1 MNMLIVD
8 DVMTNAIILKRMAM
22 RVFGGDI
29 DIETS
34 SMAAINACHERK
46 YDIIITDYMMPDLD
60 GISMAGV
67 LRNFSEFKHIPI
79 LMTSSCSDSVIS
91 NRAIRSGVTE
101 FILKPVNA
109 VHFRNRISHYLSQ
122 RPSAYAA

>member
-1 MNMLIVD
+1 MRMLIVD
-8 DVMTNAIILKRMAM
+8 DVMTNAAVLKRMAM

-46 YDIIITDYMMPDLD
+46 YDLIITDYNMPDLD
-60 GISMAGV
+60 GISMV
-67 LRNFSEFKHIPI
+67 SILRYFDEYKRTPI
-79 LMTSSCSDSVIS
+79 LMTSAYSDPAIIS
-91 NRAIRSGVTE
+91 KAMRLGIND
-101 FILKPVNA
+101 FISKPVHTE
-109 VHFRNRISHYLSQ
+109 HFRNRIQYYLSQ